1 MRAWLLQ
8 YKKFLLVPVILLI
21 VLGVSWQIF
30 AAKVEQ
36 ALQNTL
42 MQKINQQLN
51 GQLLV
56 GNIDLSLLGWIRL
69 RDVSLLDDKEALVA
83 QSPTINIRYQ
93 LSHLTSGNIDLSLI
107 ETVAI
112 DRAEVWLDEANGVNN
127 WDGLLRDN
135 KEPTIFR
142 GKIQMTQGKFHVK
155 TPLVSQL
162 LESVNGFVDFQSYP
176 NLALDTKGQIAQS
189 FVTLQGNWEKNHPFQ
204 LILGTDDFDLR
215 SLNSFLD
222 PNATLRLEGGSLKNS
237 QIIVK
242 NDENNKLHYQGQGEF
257 IGLNIE
263 GVVSVREGKGKFS
276 GNEQSLQF
284 QDLSLLIAGQQAQGQ
299 GEISLENGL
308 GAVDFALSLPDVDPM
323 ALTTTI
329 VAQRPLA
336 LQIHIDGPLAEPVVS
351 GSFTL
356 PHITVSDMSVS
367 TVTGKFRHTTGR
379 LALQQVQG
387 TAHSGTLFIAGD
399 LLMDSGRYEL
409 AVSGQGMNSSQL
421 TDKDVQGP
429 LDFTGHVTGQ
439 EDSAVTRG
447 DFIIHGGKAYGLS
460 FQTLTGQFIK
470 RGTATDISDIAI
482 HTSLGTFYP
491 EKLSREALEQMDH
504 RQLPTSREAI
514 KKVVTDKLMERL
526 LR

>member
-1 MRAWLLQ
+1 MRAWLLK
-8 YKKFLLVPVILLI
+8 YKKFLLVPIVLLA
-21 VLGVSWQIF
+21 VLGVFWQIF
-30 AAKVEQ
+30 ASKVEQ
-36 ALQNTL
+36 ALQDNL
-42 MQKINQQLN
+42 MHKMNQQLN
-51 GQLLV
+51 GRLQV
-56 GNIDLSLLGWIRL
+56 EAIDLSLLGWIKL
-69 RDVSLLDDKEALVA
+69 RDVSLLDEKGALVA
-83 QSPTINIRYQ
+83 QSPAINIRYQ
-93 LSHLTSGNIDLSLI
+93 LSNLTSGNLDLSRI

-112 DRAEVWLDEANGVNN
+112 DRAEVWLEEANGVNN

-135 KEPTIFR
+135 KEPTVFR
-142 GKIQMTQGKFHVK
+142 GKIQMTQGKFHAK
-155 TPLVSQL
+155 TPVVSQI

-176 NLALDTKGQIAQS
+176 NLAIDTKGQIAQS
-189 FVTLQGNWEKNHPFQ
+189 SFTLQGNWEKNRPFQ
-204 LILGTDDFDLR
+204 LTLGTDEFNL
-215 SLNSFLD
+215 LNLSSFLG
-222 PNATLRLEGGSLKNS
+222 PSATLRLEGGSLKNS
-237 QIIVK
+237 QLIVK

-257 IGLNIE
+257 SGLNIE

-276 GNEQSLQF
+276 GNEQSLEF
-284 QDLSLLIAGQQAQGQ
+284 QDLSLFIAGQQAQGQ
-299 GEISLENGL
+299 GKIFLENDL
-308 GAVDFALSLPDVDPM
+308 GAVDFTLSLPDVDPV
-323 ALTTTI
+323 ALTTAI

-356 PHITVSDMSVS
+356 PHMTVSDMSVS

-387 TAHSGTLFIAGD
+387 KAHSGNLFIAGD
-399 LLMDSGRYEL
+399 LLIDSGRYEL
-409 AVSGQGMNSSQL
+409 DVSGQGMNSSQL

-439 EDSAVTRG
+439 GDTAVTRG

-482 HTSLGTFYP
+482 NTSLGTFYP
-491 EKLSREALEQMDH
+491 EKLSREALEQMEH
-504 RQLPTSREAI
+504 RQLPTSREAL
-514 KKVVTDKLMERL
+514 KKVVTDKVLERL